1 MTTAHAHH
9 MEDSGL
15 RITPFLLVVGMLF
28 VGFLITANILAVKI
42 ARIGMF
48 TVPAAIVVFPL
59 TYLFDDVL
67 TEVWGY
73 AASRI
78 VIWTGFL
85 TNALVVVF
93 IECAIALPGVV
104 PGQEAAFRSIL
115 GATPRVVAASFVAYL
130 AGEFLNSYV
139 LARLKVAT
147 DGKFLWFRTIG
158 STVVGQS
165 VDTALF
171 ISFAF
176 LGILPFHVLLAT
188 VGSVAVLKI
197 GYEVVATPLTYAI
210 VTALKRHE
218 HSDVYDRNTV
228 FSPIPIR
235 QVVSS
240 LKGTPA

>member
-1 MTTAHAHH
+1 MTHPPASASKATP
-9 MEDSGL
+9 L
-15 RITPFLLVVGMLF
+15 RITPFLLVVAMLF

-42 ARIGMF
+42 ARIGIF

-85 TNALVVVF
+85 ANALVVFF

-104 PGQEAAFRSIL
+104 PGQDAAFRSVL
-115 GATPRVVAASFVAYL
+115 GGTPRIVIASFVAYL

-147 DGKFLWFRTIG
+147 EGRFLWLRTIG

-171 ISFAF
+171 ISIAF
-176 LGILPFHVLLAT
+176 TGILAPHVLLAT
-188 VGSVAVLKI
+188 IAGVAVLKI
-197 GYEVVATPLTYAI
+197 CYEVIATPLTYAI
-210 VTALKRHE
+210 VTALKHHE
-218 HSDVYDRNTV
+218 HSDVYDRETV
-228 FSPIPIR
+228 FSPIPFR
-235 QVVSS
+235 QVFSA
-240 LKGTPA
+240 LKGTAA

>member
-1 MTTAHAHH
+1 MTTSPTPTNANTA
-9 MEDSGL
+9 L

-28 VGFLITANILAVKI
+28 VGFLITSNILAVKI
-42 ARIGMF
+42 ARIGIF

-85 TNALVVVF
+85 TNALVVLF
-93 IECAIALPGVV
+93 IELAIVLPGVI
-104 PGQEAAFRSIL
+104 PGQGIAFRSIL
-115 GATPRVVAASFVAYL
+115 GATPRVVVASFVAYL

-147 DGKFLWFRTIG
+147 NGRYLWCRTIG
-158 STVVGQS
+158 STVVGQT

-171 ISFAF
+171 VSIAF
-176 LGILPFHVLLAT
+176 FGILQPHLLLLTIA
-188 VGSVAVLKI
+188 SVAVLKI
-197 GYEVVATPLTYAI
+197 GYEIVATPLTYAI
-210 VTALKRHE
+210 VTALKHYD
-218 HSDVYDRNTV
+218 HSDVYDRDTV

-235 QVVSS
+235 QVFSS
-240 LKGTPA
+240 LKGTAA